1 VKGNG
6 RAKLGQSDAVSQ
18 RKRTDAASAR
28 DCPEGLDGSARECRP
43 PMLDATGGGGIR
55 PPPGL
60 LKQPPMQPNQRCGA
74 GAGTTTIVS
83 PPVLPFSPLAP
94 SAPVIPVEPV
104 APVSPFSAGAPVI
117 PVEPVEPVAP
127 VAPVSPLSAGAPD
140 APCGPAGPGTGTATT
155 AAGAGG
161 ATTVARSHALNASA
175 DNAAATTI
183 EYLMMILPMCRT
195 RTEHGIVRN
204 HPSVSIFCNPSPA
217 LTDQR
222 SLSVGATV
230 THTID
235 LAVDSVKQDVRRT
248 R

>member
-1 VKGNG
+1 
-6 RAKLGQSDAVSQ
+6 
-18 RKRTDAASAR
+18 
-28 DCPEGLDGSARECRP
+28 
-43 PMLDATGGGGIR
+43 
-55 PPPGL
+55 
-60 LKQPPMQPNQRCGA
+60 MQPNQRCGA
-74 GAGTTTIVS
+74 GAGTITVVS
-83 PPVLPFSPLAP
+83 PPFSPLAP

-104 APVSPFSAGAPVI
+104 EPVAPVAPVAPFSAGAPVI

-127 VAPVSPLSAGAPD
+127 VAPVSPFSAGAPD

-155 AAGAGG
+155 AGG
-161 ATTVARSHALNASA
+161 VTTVARSHALNASA
-175 DNAAATTI
+175 DSAAATTI
-183 EYLMMILPMCRT
+183 EYLMMILPMCQT